1 MAFLPITKKEID
13 YLGWDY
19 VDIIIISGDA
29 YVDHPSF
36 GHAVIAR
43 TLEKEGYRV
52 AIIPQPNWRDDLRDF
67 KKLGAP
73 RLFFGVS
80 SGVMDSMVNHYTA
93 SKRLRSDDA
102 YTPNGEA
109 GYRPDYATSVY
120 SNILKEIYPNTPII
134 IGGIE
139 ASMRRN
145 AHYDYWS
152 DTLKPSILIESKA
165 DLLVY
170 GMGEKIIVEIARLL
184 NEGKKINDIT
194 NINQIAY
201 LTKEVLKDD
210 KWESIELPSY
220 EECLTSKQKQAKSI
234 LQIETTSNKIIGE
247 RLIQKHGDGY
257 VVVNPFDPNFS
268 SEDLDKSFELPYER
282 QPHPKYLKRGKVPA
296 LEMIKFSVNI
306 HRGCFGGCSFCT
318 IASHQGKQIIS
329 RSETSI
335 LKEIDTI
342 SKDPDF
348 KGYLSDLGG
357 PSANMYRMKGIDIKI
372 CEKCKKP
379 SCIFPKICTNLNF
392 DHKPLIDLYKK
403 VRELPYIKKAFV
415 GSGVRYDLFIDIEPE
430 KEKKYRIN
438 EYFETLFQHHVS
450 GRLKVAP
457 EHTEKNVLDLMRK
470 PSFDQFVTL
479 KQKFEALNK
488 KFKLRQQLIP
498 YFISS
503 HPACTIKDM
512 KNLANKTKELGYQ
525 LEQVQDFTPTPM
537 TISTEIYYTG
547 INIMT
552 QEKVFVE
559 KNPEGKKKQNSA
571 FFWWKPQR

>member
-93 SKRLRSDDA
+93 SKRIRSDDA

-120 SNILKEIYPNTPII
+120 SNILKEIYPETPII

-152 DTLKPSILIESKA
+152 DTLKPSILVDSKA

-170 GMGEKIIVEIARLL
+170 GMGEKIIVEIAKQLKK
-184 NEGKKINDIT
+184 GKKIKDIT

-201 LTKEVLKDD
+201 LTKEVPKSEN
-210 KWESIELPSY
+210 WETIEIPTY
-220 EECLTSKQKQAKSI
+220 DECLTSKQKQAKSI

-247 RLIQKHGDGY
+247 RLIQKHGDDY

-268 SEDLDKSFELPYER
+268 SEDLDKSFALPYKR
-282 QPHPKYLKRGKVPA
+282 QAHPKYFKRGKVPA
-296 LEMIKFSVNI
+296 FEMIKFSVNI

-329 RSETSI
+329 RSENSI
-335 LKEIDTI
+335 LKEINTI

-357 PSANMYRMKGIDIKI
+357 PSANMYRMRGINIDICKT
-372 CEKCKKP
+372 CKKP
-379 SCIFPKICTNLNF
+379 SCIFPKICPNLNF
-392 DHKPLIDLYKK
+392 DHKPLIDLYKR

-415 GSGVRYDLFIDIEPE
+415 GSGVRYDLFIDIDKE
-430 KEKKYRIN
+430 KEKKYRTN

-537 TISTEIYYTG
+537 TISTEVYYTG
-547 INIMT
+547 IDIIRNK
-552 QEKVFVE
+552 KVFVE
-559 KNPEGKKKQNSA
+559 RSPQGKRKQNSA
-571 FFWWKPQR
+571 FFWWKP